1 MDKGHRMTSMPKTEV
16 EMLLRLRLAEA
27 EVLCRE
33 CEELIEDN
41 ANIEAQLASVAASES
56 RLTL

>member
-1 MDKGHRMTSMPKTEV
+1 MTSMPKTEV

-41 ANIEAQLASVAASES
+41 ANVEAQLASKSSMQCDEE
-56 RLTL
+56 RYP